1 MASTLKQYS
10 EKRKTLEYLKGFE
23 YGQKFAVRN
32 SEIIRNVLKD
42 FFKKSEVVT
51 IQFDSKY
58 TKLMVCVPELD
69 LNYSFDTPSTLQNSS
84 VQFTTG
90 YWDAYISGLSE
101 LLNIPLSTG
110 RNCVKVYRT

>member
-10 EKRKTLEYLKGFE
+10 EKRKALEYLKGFE
-23 YGQKFAVRN
+23 YGKKFAVRN
-32 SEIIRNVLKD
+32 SEIIKKVLKD

-58 TKLMVCVPELD
+58 TKLMVCVPELE

-90 YWDAYISGLSE
+90 YWDAYLSVLSE
-101 LLNIPLSTG
+101 LLNIPLNSG
-110 RNCVKVYRT
+110 RNCIKVYRT